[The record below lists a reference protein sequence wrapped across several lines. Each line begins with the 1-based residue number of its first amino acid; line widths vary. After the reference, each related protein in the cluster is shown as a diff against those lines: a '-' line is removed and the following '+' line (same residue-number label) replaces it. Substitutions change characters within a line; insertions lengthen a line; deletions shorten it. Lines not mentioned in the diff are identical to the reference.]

1 MSAMNQKG
9 ILPVGIEVDG
19 VLHREFE
26 LRPQKVRD
34 SIEALQDERAAS
46 DESWLGLVMQCR
58 QLVKLGTLSADQIT
72 PELLLDLY
80 EVDMQTLMEGAA
92 KLRERLR
99 TFRADSGQAAPSAT
113 GAA

>member
-1 MSAMNQKG
+1 MSMNQQG
-9 ILPVGIEVDG
+9 TLPVGIEVDG

-46 DESWLGLVMQCR
+46 DESWLGLVLQCR
-58 QLVKLGTLSADQIT
+58 QLVTLGTLKPEQIT
-72 PELLLDLY
+72 PNLLLDLY
-80 EVDMQTLMEGAA
+80 EVDMQALMEGAA

-99 TFRADSGQAAPSAT
+99 TFRAASGQTAPSAT
-113 GAA
+113 GTA